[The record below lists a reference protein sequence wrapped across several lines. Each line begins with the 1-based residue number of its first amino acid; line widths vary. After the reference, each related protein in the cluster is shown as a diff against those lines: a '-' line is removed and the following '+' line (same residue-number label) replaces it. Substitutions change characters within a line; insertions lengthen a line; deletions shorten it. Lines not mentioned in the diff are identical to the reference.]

1 MPVFSFITAPAAGHM
16 RHFAAA
22 TLLLGGLL
30 TASCSND
37 DDDDMATPTA
47 PDSVAFTVSNL
58 YPEGVQYDAKNSR
71 FLVSSLTTGNVG
83 QVKDDG
89 TYSVFAPGSGAG
101 IISAVGMNLDDSR
114 NRLLVA
120 SSNGT
125 LRNVA
130 KLVSFNRDNGQ
141 VLFNTDLGAL
151 RSAPNHFA
159 NDIAVDNQG
168 NAYVTDSFAPV
179 IYKVDAQG
187 VASVFLDNQQLA
199 APAGAFGLN
208 GIVFHPDGFLLVAK
222 SDEGAL
228 FKVPV
233 SNPAGFTRVTTT
245 GLDLRAADGLLLQ
258 DSNTLQVVTNSQS
271 KVYRLSTS
279 NSWAAATLSSTFAT
293 LPQYPTTLTRRGVDS
308 YVLYANLDKM
318 MQNPPVSVFT
328 IGKVRF

>member
-1 MPVFSFITAPAAGHM
+1 M

>member
-1 MPVFSFITAPAAGHM
+1 MTTFSPARTGAI
-16 RHFAAA
+16 RHFAVA

-37 DDDDMATPTA
+37 DDDDNATPAT
-47 PDSVAFTVSNL
+47 PDSVAFTVANL

-89 TYSVFAPGSGAG
+89 TYSVFASGAG

-125 LRNVA
+125 QRNIA

-151 RSAPNHFA
+151 RSAPAHFA
-159 NDIAVDNQG
+159 NDVAVDNQG

-179 IYKVDAQG
+179 IYKVDPQG
-187 VASVFLDNQQLA
+187 MASVFLDNVQLA
-199 APAGAFGLN
+199 APANAFGLN
-208 GIVFHPDGFLLVAK
+208 GIVFHPDGYLLVAK

-233 SNPAGFTRVTTT
+233 SNPAGFTRVSTT
-245 GLDLRAADGLLLQ
+245 GIDLRAADGLLLQ
-258 DSNTLQVVTNSQS
+258 DNNTLQVVTNSQS

-279 NSWAAATLSSTFAT
+279 NSWAAATLSGIFAT
-293 LPQYPTTLTRRGVDS
+293 LPQYPTTITRRGADS

-318 MQNPPVSVFT
+318 MQSPPVSVFT

>member
-1 MPVFSFITAPAAGHM
+1 MPVLSFITAPAAGHM

-30 TASCSND
+30 TASCSD
-37 DDDDMATPTA
+37 DDDDNAATPAA

-89 TYSVFAPGSGAG
+89 TYSVFASGAG

-125 LRNVA
+125 LRNIA

-187 VASVFLDNQQLA
+187 VASVFLDNPQLA

-208 GIVFHPDGFLLVAK
+208 GIVFHPDGYLLVAK

-228 FKVPV
+228 FKVPL
-233 SNPAGFTRVTTT
+233 SNPAGFTRVTAT

-258 DSNTLQVVTNSQS
+258 DNNTLQLVANSQS
-271 KVYRLSTS
+271 KVYRLSST
-279 NSWAAATLSSTFAT
+279 NNWTAATLSGTFAT
-293 LPQYPTTLTRRGVDS
+293 LPQFPTTLARRAGADS

-318 MQNPPVSVFT
+318 MQTPPVSVYT